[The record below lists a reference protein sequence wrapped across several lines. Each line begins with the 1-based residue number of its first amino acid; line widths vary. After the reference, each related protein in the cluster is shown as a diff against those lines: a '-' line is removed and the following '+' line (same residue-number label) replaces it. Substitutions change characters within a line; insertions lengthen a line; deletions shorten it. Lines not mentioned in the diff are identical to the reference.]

1 MRNLIMIAAIAT
13 ALFGSVA
20 ARAQSDREGSTEAG
34 TSYGAYGGYYGDA
47 YARYGWHGRYHH
59 HDYRR

>member
-20 ARAQSDREGSTEAG
+20 AQAQSSREGSTEAG
-34 TSYGAYGGYYGDA
+34 TSYGAYGGYYGGT
-47 YARYGWHGRYHH
+47 YARYGGHGRYRHY
-59 HDYRR
+59 DYRR

>member
-1 MRNLIMIAAIAT
+1 MRNLIMIAAIAA

-34 TSYGAYGGYYGDA
+34 TSYGGYGGYYGGA
-47 YARYGWHGRYHH
+47 YGRYGGYGVRHH
-59 HDYRR
+59 YYRR